1 MPELLIQLTKRADGS
16 AVLRCVR
23 ADGSAT
29 WQRHR
34 GRQQWFFPVHDLT
47 HYAVESELGF
57 QRGFYGLMAEGW
69 DIEDTGGKGARGPLP
84 EEAVSVERIVGW
96 LDAERASGTEWT
108 SADFNEQAAAFAA
121 AGGRAAPRALTEADL
136 ARVRGRVRELLA
148 RWAALGLGATLQLSF
163 DRLRESQGAR

>member
-57 QRGFYGLMAEGW
+57 QRGFYGLMADGW

-84 EEAVSVERIVGW
+84 EEAVIVEQIVGC
-96 LDAERASGTEWT
+96 LAAERASGTEWPCM
-108 SADFNEQAAAFAA
+108 DFNQQAAVFAA
-121 AGGRAAPRALTEADL
+121 AAGRPAPRALTDADL
-136 ARVRGRVRELLA
+136 ARVRARARELSA
-148 RWAALGLGATLQLSF
+148 HWAALGPGATLQLSF